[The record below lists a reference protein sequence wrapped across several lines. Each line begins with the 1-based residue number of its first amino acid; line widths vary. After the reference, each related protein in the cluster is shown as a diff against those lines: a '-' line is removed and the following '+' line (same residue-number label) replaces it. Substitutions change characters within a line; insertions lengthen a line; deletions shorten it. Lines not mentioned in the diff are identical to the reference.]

1 MRLPRHGVRQTTRK
15 LRGFSLIETLIGVVI
30 VGLCV
35 LAVTGGINFCLST
48 LQSSRQWARSSD
60 ILLDM
65 AERLSLVR
73 WEVIEAETFP
83 KKFTTLLYPELSVG
97 NTNQSTNSTAAVK
110 TSTHNQQAQGS
121 VPFAPNSQTN
131 EVEKINTVF
140 SGFIELKPFLGTNEI
155 GYNDHLRH
163 ALITVTWQNN
173 NGRTLTNSL
182 EVNLSKNNIT
192 DFQEHPAKAIP
203 ANLEWTPAPEIIQ
216 SLKEEKE

>member
-83 KKFTTLLYPELSVG
+83 KEFTALLYPELSAA
-97 NTNQSTNSTAAVK
+97 NTNQTANSAAAGENTNS
-110 TSTHNQQAQGS
+110 NQKPQEA
-121 VPFAPNSQTN
+121 VPFAPDSQTD
-131 EVEKINTVF
+131 EAEKINTVF
-140 SGFIELKPFLGTNEI
+140 SGLIELKPFLGTNKI
-155 GYNDHLRH
+155 GYSDHLRH

-173 NGRTLTNSL
+173 SGRTLTNSL

-192 DFQEHPAKAIP
+192 SFQEHPAKAP
-203 ANLEWTPAPEIIQ
+203 PVDLEWTSPPEVIE

>member
-1 MRLPRHGVRQTTRK
+1 MHLPRHGVRQKTRK

-35 LAVTGGINFCLST
+35 LAITGGINFCLST

-83 KKFTTLLYPELSVG
+83 KEFTALLYPELLAE
-97 NTNQSTNSTAAVK
+97 NTNQPAGSVE
-110 TSTHNQQAQGS
+110 TSPRNQQLRDA
-121 VPFAPNSQTN
+121 APSAPDSQTN
-131 EVEKINTVF
+131 KVEKINTVF
-140 SGFIELKPFLGTNEI
+140 RGFIELKPFLGTNNV

-163 ALITVTWQNN
+163 ALITVTWQNSS
-173 NGRTLTNSL
+173 GRTLTNSL
-182 EVNLSKNNIT
+182 EVNLSRNNIT
-192 DFQEHPAKAIP
+192 DFQEHPAKAPP
-203 ANLEWTPAPEIIQ
+203 ADLEWTPAPEVIQ

>member
-1 MRLPRHGVRQTTRK
+1 
-15 LRGFSLIETLIGVVI
+15 LIETLIGVVI

-35 LAVTGGINFCLST
+35 LAITGGINFCLST

-83 KKFTTLLYPELSVG
+83 KEFTALLYPELLAE
-97 NTNQSTNSTAAVK
+97 NTNQPAGSVE
-110 TSTHNQQAQGS
+110 TSPRNQQLRDA
-121 VPFAPNSQTN
+121 APSAPDSQTN
-131 EVEKINTVF
+131 KVEKINTVF
-140 SGFIELKPFLGTNEI
+140 RGFIELKPFLGTNNV

-163 ALITVTWQNN
+163 ALITVTWQNSS
-173 NGRTLTNSL
+173 GRTLTNSL
-182 EVNLSKNNIT
+182 EVNLSRNNIT
-192 DFQEHPAKAIP
+192 DFQEHPAKAPP
-203 ANLEWTPAPEIIQ
+203 ADLEWTPAPEVIQ

>member
-1 MRLPRHGVRQTTRK
+1 MRLPRHGVRQMTRK

-35 LAVTGGINFCLST
+35 LAVTGGINFCLAT

-83 KKFTTLLYPELSVG
+83 KEFTALLYPELSAA
-97 NTNQSTNSTAAVK
+97 NTNQTANSATAGENTNS
-110 TSTHNQQAQGS
+110 NQKPQEAI
-121 VPFAPNSQTN
+121 PFAPDSQTD
-131 EVEKINTVF
+131 EAKKINTVF
-140 SGFIELKPFLGTNEI
+140 SGFIELKPFLGTNKI
-155 GYNDHLRH
+155 GYDDHLRH

-173 NGRTLTNSL
+173 SGRTLTNSL

-192 DFQEHPAKAIP
+192 SFQEHPAKSP
-203 ANLEWTPAPEIIQ
+203 PGDLEWTSPPEVIE
-216 SLKEEKE
+216 SLKEEKK

>member
-1 MRLPRHGVRQTTRK
+1 MHLPRHGVRQKTRK

-35 LAVTGGINFCLST
+35 LAITGGINFCLST

-83 KKFTTLLYPELSVG
+83 KEFTALLYPELLAE
-97 NTNQSTNSTAAVK
+97 NTNQPAGSVE
-110 TSTHNQQAQGS
+110 TSPRNQQLRDA
-121 VPFAPNSQTN
+121 APSAPDSQTN
-131 EVEKINTVF
+131 KVEKINTVF
-140 SGFIELKPFLGTNEI
+140 RGFIELKPFLGTNNV

-163 ALITVTWQNN
+163 ALITVTWQNSS
-173 NGRTLTNSL
+173 GRTLPNSL
-182 EVNLSKNNIT
+182 EVNLSRNNIT
-192 DFQEHPAKAIP
+192 DFQEHPAKAPP
-203 ANLEWTPAPEIIQ
+203 ADLEWTPAPEVIQ

>member
-1 MRLPRHGVRQTTRK
+1 MTRK

-35 LAVTGGINFCLST
+35 LAVTGGINFCLAT
-48 LQSSRQWARSSD
+48 MQSSRQWARSSD

-73 WEVIEAETFP
+73 WEEIEAETFP
-83 KKFTTLLYPELSVG
+83 KKFTALLYPELAAA
-97 NTNQSTNSTAAVK
+97 NTNQPANSAAAGEKTNS
-110 TSTHNQQAQGS
+110 NQKPQGS
-121 VPFAPNSQTN
+121 VPFAPDSQLD
-131 EVEKINTVF
+131 EAEKINTVF
-140 SGFIELKPFLGTNEI
+140 SGFIELKPFLGTNKI
-155 GYNDHLRH
+155 GYDDHLRH

-173 NGRTLTNSL
+173 SGRTLTNSL

-192 DFQEHPAKAIP
+192 SFQEHPAKALP
-203 ANLEWTPAPEIIQ
+203 ADLEWTSPPEVIE